1 MFFRRVFATFV
12 AIAVFMEKKKTFG
25 TLRLH
30 KESIEILKTNK
41 RELER
46 LMNKDLTWDEFILE
60 FLANKSNK
68 NK

>member
-1 MFFRRVFATFV
+1 
-12 AIAVFMEKKKTFG
+12 MEKKKTFG